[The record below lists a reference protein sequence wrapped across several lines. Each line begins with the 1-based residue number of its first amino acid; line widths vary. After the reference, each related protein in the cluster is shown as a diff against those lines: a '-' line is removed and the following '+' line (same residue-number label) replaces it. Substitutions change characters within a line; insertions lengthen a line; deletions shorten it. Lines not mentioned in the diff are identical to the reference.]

1 MKEEI
6 KFIFA
11 LQQIENIGNLI
22 EGNQYEK
29 FFISHLLPM
38 KFEIERQISCLTGHN
53 QSTTIKE

>member
-38 KFEIERQISCLTGHN
+38 KFEIER
-53 QSTTIKE
+53 